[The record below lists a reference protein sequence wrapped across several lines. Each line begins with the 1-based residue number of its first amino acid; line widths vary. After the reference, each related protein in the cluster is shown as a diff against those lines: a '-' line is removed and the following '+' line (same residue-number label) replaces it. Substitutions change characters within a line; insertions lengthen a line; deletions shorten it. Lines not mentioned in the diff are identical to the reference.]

1 MSKCGPESKD
11 LLRAL
16 VQEMYRTCSEAVI
29 IISNGTA
36 DKRLPFLQDF
46 CPGSPIDV
54 FELELSL
61 SAQIIN
67 VLRTELKD
75 KPLSHAFKD
84 PVLLAK
90 ALNTA
95 MQAQERRKEEEAMTD
110 PKKRLLRLMLKAKA
124 KMKEEQAKASAGTQD
139 TATVPTF
146 TDD

>member
-1 MSKCGPESKD
+1 MSRVSK
-11 LLRAL
+11 
-16 VQEMYRTCSEAVI
+16 EAVI
-29 IISNGTA
+29 LISNGTP
-36 DKRLPFLQDF
+36 DKRLPLLQDF
-46 CPGSPIDV
+46 CPGSPIEC

-124 KMKEEQAKASAGTQD
+124 KMKEEKARAEAVSSAEQVTN
-139 TATVPTF
+139 TTSTE
-146 TDD
+146 